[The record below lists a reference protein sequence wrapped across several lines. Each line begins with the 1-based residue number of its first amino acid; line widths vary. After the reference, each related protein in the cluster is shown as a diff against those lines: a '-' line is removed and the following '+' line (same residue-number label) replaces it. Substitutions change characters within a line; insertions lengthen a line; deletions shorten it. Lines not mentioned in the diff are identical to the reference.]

1 MMEPMMA
8 AEPPMME
15 PMMEPMMAAEP
26 PMMEPA
32 MMPAEESSEM
42 LETGHPEPMTAA
54 MPEESMMEA
63 DMMVEEPMMDPMMPP
78 MMAAMPMMSAEM
90 MPPAA
95 MQTMMPAESQEASL
109 GRQSDPSVVPTKRSC
124 TAGHIQSF
132 IADTG
137 GSTS

>member
-1 MMEPMMA
+1 MAAEPPMMEPMMA

-63 DMMVEEPMMDPMMPP
+63 DMMVEEPMMDPMMQP
-78 MMAAMPMMSAEM
+78 MMA
-90 MPPAA
+90 
-95 MQTMMPAESQEASL
+95 AESQEA
-109 GRQSDPSVVPTKRSC
+109 GEMSDEVMMMPMGMMKSKMRM
-124 TAGHIQSF
+124 
-132 IADTG
+132 
-137 GSTS
+137 